1 MRRGALVHLRRAAT
15 VIAALIAVSA
25 CAIRAPERTA
35 PPAALYDAAIIPG
48 LPDARLWGD
57 DLTEARRAAVARNL
71 AEVER
76 GRWLALGRPPQG
88 VTTDVLAMSGGGP
101 DGAFAAGLLTGWTEA
116 GDRPEFTVVTG
127 VSVGAL
133 IAPFAFAGPD
143 YDPALRKIFTEFDT
157 ADVAELRIF
166 AALRGA
172 LGVADTQP
180 LRNQIRAL
188 ADAALIARVAEGHRA
203 GRRLLILTTN
213 IDAARPVIWNM
224 GAIAAAGETALFQ
237 DVMLAS
243 ASIPGA
249 FPPVSVAVTAG
260 GESFTEF
267 HVDGGVTRSVF
278 VGPPGFY
285 EDVPRSQPYPVR
297 RTFHVIQNNALAPDY
312 APVRERLT
320 AIASRSLS
328 TLIRNQTDGDLARIY
343 LAAQALGADFRLAF
357 VPQRF
362 QPASTAAFD
371 RAYMTALFEAA
382 AQMARDGQ
390 PWLDAP
396 PAMLGRARLQAELS
410 RRRAGG

>member
-1 MRRGALVHLRRAAT
+1 MRGFLRRGRVAAAVAALLALGACAAT
-15 VIAALIAVSA
+15 
-25 CAIRAPERTA
+25 APPRTA
-35 PPAALYDAAIIPG
+35 PPAALYDAAEIPG
-48 LPDARLWGD
+48 LPEARFWGD
-57 DLTEARRAAVARNL
+57 DLTDARRAAMARNL

-76 GRWLALGRPPQG
+76 ARWEAAGRPAEG

-101 DGAFAAGLLTGWTEA
+101 DGAFAAGLLSGWTQA

-143 YDPALRKIFTEFDT
+143 YDPALRRIFTEFDT

-188 ADAALIARVAEGHRA
+188 ADDALIARVAEGHRA

-224 GAIAAAGETALFQ
+224 GAIAAAGRTTLFQ

-249 FPPVSVAVTAG
+249 FPPVAIDVAAG
-260 GESFTEF
+260 GEAFTEF

-278 VGPPGFY
+278 VGPPRFY
-285 EDVPRSQPYPVR
+285 EGAPRRQPFPVR
-297 RTFHVIQNNALAPDY
+297 RTLHVIQNNALAPAY

-343 LAAQALGADFRLAF
+343 LAAQAMGADFRLAF
-357 VPQRF
+357 VPNRF

-371 RAYMTALFEAA
+371 RAYMTALFETAE
-382 AQMARDGQ
+382 QMAKEGVA
-390 PWLDAP
+390 WLDAP
-396 PAMLGRARLQAELS
+396 PTVLGRRRLMAELE
-410 RRRAGG
+410 RRREGG

>member
-1 MRRGALVHLRRAAT
+1 MRRLFCRLTMLG
-15 VIAALIAVSA
+15 AALLALSA
-25 CAIRAPERTA
+25 CAITA
-35 PPAALYDAAIIPG
+35 PPRIAPPPALYDAAAIPG
-48 LPDARLWGD
+48 VPDARLWGD
-57 DLTEARRAAVARNL
+57 DLTEVRRAALARNL
-71 AEVER
+71 GEVER
-76 GRWLALGRPPQG
+76 ARWEAAGRPAQG
-88 VTTDVLAMSGGGP
+88 VATDVLAMSGGGP

-133 IAPFAFAGPD
+133 IAPFAFAGPE
-143 YDPALRKIFTEFDT
+143 YDPALRKMFTEFDT
-157 ADVAELRIF
+157 ADVAQLQIF

-188 ADAALIARVAEGHRA
+188 ADDALIAKVAEGHRA

-224 GAIAAAGETALFQ
+224 GAIAVAGRTALFQ
-237 DVMLAS
+237 EVMLAS

-249 FPPVSVAVTAG
+249 FPPVAIDVAAG
-260 GESFTEF
+260 GETFTEF

-278 VGPPGFY
+278 VGPPRFY
-285 EDVPRSQPYPVR
+285 EGVPVRQPFPVR
-297 RTFHVIQNNALAPDY
+297 RTFHVIQNNALAPAY

-343 LAAQALGADFRLAF
+343 LAAQALDAEFRLAF
-357 VPQRF
+357 VPERF

-382 AQMARDGQ
+382 EQMAKDGDE
-390 PWLDAP
+390 WLSAP
-396 PAMLGRARLQAELS
+396 PAVLGRRQLLAELA
-410 RRRAGG
+410 RRREEG

>member
-1 MRRGALVHLRRAAT
+1 MRSRLRRLTTLGA
-15 VIAALIAVSA
+15 VLLALSA
-25 CAIRAPERTA
+25 CAVVTPPRTA
-35 PPAALYDAAIIPG
+35 PPAALYDAAAIPG
-48 LPDARLWGD
+48 VPDARLWGD
-57 DLTEARRAAVARNL
+57 DLTDARRAAVARNN
-71 AEVER
+71 AELER
-76 GRWLALGRPPQG
+76 ARWEAAGRPAQG
-88 VTTDVLAMSGGGP
+88 VATDVLAMSGGGP

-143 YDPALRKIFTEFDT
+143 YDPALRKIFTEFDG

-166 AALRGA
+166 SALRGA

-188 ADAALIARVAEGHRA
+188 ADEALIARVAEGHRA

-224 GAIAAAGETALFQ
+224 GAIAAAGRADLFR

-249 FPPVSVAVTAG
+249 FPPVAIDVAAG
-260 GESFTEF
+260 GETFTEF

-278 VGPPGFY
+278 VGPPRFY
-285 EDVPRSQPYPVR
+285 EGAVNRQPFPVR
-297 RTFHVIQNNALAPDY
+297 RTFHVIQNNALAPAY

-328 TLIRNQTDGDLARIY
+328 TLIRNQTDGDLAQIY
-343 LAAQALGADFRLAF
+343 RAAQALDADFRLAF

-362 QPASTAAFD
+362 QPDSTAAFD

-382 AQMARDGQ
+382 EQMAKDGDE
-390 PWLDAP
+390 WLSAP
-396 PAMLGRARLQAELS
+396 PAVLGRQRLLAELA
-410 RRRAGG
+410 RRREEG